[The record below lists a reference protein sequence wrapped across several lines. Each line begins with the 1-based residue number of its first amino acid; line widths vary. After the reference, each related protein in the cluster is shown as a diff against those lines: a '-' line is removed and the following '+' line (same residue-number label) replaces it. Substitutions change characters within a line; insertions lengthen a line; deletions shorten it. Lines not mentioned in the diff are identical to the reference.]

1 MPPPRGTPNP
11 LEGPGDYDVTSVVHS
26 DTYSGISPLSSPATK
41 KSVFIVGASRG
52 IGLAMAISFAQSGA
66 SKIAIGARSSLTT
79 QKETILA
86 AAKEAGRE
94 EPKVLTVKLNVS
106 DQKSTEEAA
115 QLVEKEIGKLD
126 IVVNNAGILGSP
138 APIGDSSPDDW
149 WDTMT
154 TNLKGPYL
162 VSRAFLPLLLKGGDK
177 TIVTTSSVGAH
188 LVGPGMS
195 SYQTSKLAV
204 MRLMQ
209 FISEEYKEKGV
220 VAFCIHPGNIKTDI
234 LSSFPGG
241 LPPIFDAVL
250 VDTVELPADTITFL
264 TREPRAWLG
273 GRYINCFWDMPEL
286 VAMKD
291 EIVKGDKF
299 KVRLV
304 Y

>member
-11 LEGPGDYDVTSVVHS
+11 LEGPGEYDVTSKVHS
-26 DTYSGISPLSSPATK
+26 DTYPGISPLSSSATK

-52 IGLAMAISFAQSGA
+52 IGLAMGVSFAQSGA
-66 SKIAIGARSSLTT
+66 SQIAIGARSSLTT
-79 QKETILA
+79 QKMTILA
-86 AAKEAGRE
+86 AAKKAGRE
-94 EPKVLTVKLNVS
+94 EPEILIVKLNVS

-115 QLVEKEIGKLD
+115 QLVEKEFGKLD
-126 IVVNNAGILGSP
+126 IVVNNAGILG
-138 APIGDSSPDDW
+138 APSVIGDSNPDDW
-149 WDTMT
+149 WEIMT

-220 VAFCIHPGNIKTDI
+220 VAFCFHPGNIMTDI
-234 LSSFPGG
+234 LSEFPGG
-241 LPPIFDAVL
+241 LPEIFKPV
-250 VDTVELPADTITFL
+250 VIDTVELPADTVTFL
-264 TREPRAWLG
+264 TREPREWLG
-273 GRYINCFWDMPEL
+273 GRYINSFWDMPEL

-291 EIVKGDKF
+291 DIVKGDKF

>member
-11 LEGPGDYDVTSVVHS
+11 LEGPGDYDVTSKVHS
-26 DTYSGISPLSSPATK
+26 DTYPEISPLSSPATR
-41 KSVFIVGASRG
+41 KSVFIAGASRG
-52 IGLAMAISFAQSGA
+52 IGLAMAVSFARSGA
-66 SKIAIGARSSLTT
+66 SQIAIGARSSLTT

-86 AAKEAGRE
+86 AARKAGRE
-94 EPKVLTVKLNVS
+94 EPIVLIVKLNVN

-115 QLVEKEIGKLD
+115 QLIGKEFGKLD
-126 IVVNNAGILGSP
+126 IVIINAGILG
-138 APIGDSSPDDW
+138 APSVIGDSDPDDW
-149 WDTMT
+149 WKTMT

-177 TIVTTSSVGAH
+177 TIVTTGSVGAH

-220 VAFCIHPGNIKTDI
+220 VAFCIHPGNIMTDI
-234 LSSFPGG
+234 LSEFPGG
-241 LPPIFDAVL
+241 LPEILKPVVI
-250 VDTVELPADTITFL
+250 DTVELPADTVTFL
-264 TREPRAWLG
+264 TREPKEWLG
-273 GRYINCFWDMPEL
+273 GRYINCFWDMPQL

-291 EIVKGDKF
+291 DIVKGDKF